1 MQSKQMS
8 AQPPQNK
15 NAGAEL
21 RQKLN
26 AAKSTLGIKDL
37 NVSAAA
43 SGHEKV
49 MKAVEKNPKVPF
61 NQILNKLSSNERNSY
76 IAATSQVPSD
86 ALGSNVPM
94 NRFRRQLQVLK
105 PAAAAKKSL
114 MNSFDVFDKEQI
126 CEATLRD
133 EVSPPPMLVLKRTGI
148 RIFPDGRRVAMYV
161 NDKMGLTFTIPY
173 RPTGTKT
180 DDATVPGSV
189 SEEIMESLE
198 QVAAFA
204 QQDNV
209 TSNAKHMKFADGSK
223 LKVSHGAAKAI
234 HMVHGAL
241 NDENKKKFA
250 DMLTTPKGFEK
261 AAHFALSK
269 VKFSIGDK

>member
-1 MQSKQMS
+1 
-8 AQPPQNK
+8 
-15 NAGAEL
+15 
-21 RQKLN
+21 
-26 AAKSTLGIKDL
+26 
-37 NVSAAA
+37 
-43 SGHEKV
+43 
-49 MKAVEKNPKVPF
+49 
-61 NQILNKLSSNERNSY
+61 
-76 IAATSQVPSD
+76 
-86 ALGSNVPM
+86 
-94 NRFRRQLQVLK
+94 
-105 PAAAAKKSL
+105 
-114 MNSFDVFDKEQI
+114 
-126 CEATLRD
+126 
-133 EVSPPPMLVLKRTGI
+133 MLVLKRTGI

-189 SEEIMESLE
+189 SEEIMESLD

-250 DMLTTPKGFEK
+250 EMLTTPKGFEK